1 MKAVSAIITPI
12 NQPSAPTVGVA
23 NVVVVVPGV
32 GVGVVCDGS
41 GGCDWVGVVCN
52 GDCDW
57 AGVVCNGGCDW
68 ACVVRMGMV
77 VVDVVVVVVDL
88 VVLGVVVYLFL
99 IMFVSANFSCGI
111 ILKYI
116 PIYNN

>member
-41 GGCDWVGVVCN
+41 GGCDWV
-52 GDCDW
+52 
-57 AGVVCNGGCDW
+57 GVVCNGGCDW